1 MSHRLNIE
9 LTDEDKV
16 LCSCYW
22 FDAAHTDTAL
32 DLTEAIIRS
41 YDDIFGG
48 SGADLYIATKLFE
61 SMGGGIIGVERERL
75 HREFGKVLEIAP
87 ARSVYDGI
95 INVTETGIRETRRW
109 ESARVR
115 IDLTRRSVDFYV
127 YEHTY
132 MEDYID
138 FCDRVPGCI
147 PWNELPR
154 IDAGSDIFTGVYFDR
169 LDMVRRIMEKC
180 PDGFRLSSGDVVEW
194 M

>member
-16 LCSCYW
+16 LCGCYW

-61 SMGGGIIGVERERL
+61 SMGGGIIGVERERI
-75 HREFGKVLEIAP
+75 HKEFGGVLELAP

-95 INVTETGIRETRRW
+95 IAVTEAGIRENRRGR
-109 ESARVR
+109 E
-115 IDLTRRSVDFYV
+115 DLHSTYYV
-127 YEHTY
+127 H
-132 MEDYID
+132 
-138 FCDRVPGCI
+138 
-147 PWNELPR
+147 
-154 IDAGSDIFTGVYFDR
+154 S
-169 LDMVRRIMEKC
+169 
-180 PDGFRLSSGDVVEW
+180 
-194 M
+194 